1 VNHIRL
7 ERVSKV
13 YPGGVTA
20 VDAIDLEIKDGEFMV
35 LLGPSGC
42 GKSTTLRMIAGLET
56 ITAGDLYIGPGRVN
70 EVDPRDRNLAFV
82 FQNYALFPHM
92 TVEGNLA
99 FGMRIRGH
107 DRSEIEIRVREVA
120 HLLGIGELLARKPGE
135 LSGGQRQRV
144 ALGRALI
151 RDPVAFLL
159 DELLSNLD
167 AKLRVSMRTELIKL
181 HRQLGRTVIHVTH
194 DQVEAMTMGERICIM
209 NAGRIVQ
216 VGRPMEV
223 YREPADTFVAGFLA
237 SPPMNLLEARIE
249 ADGAARGLVVIC
261 DAALRVPLSV
271 QDESA
276 LGAYRDRA
284 VILGIRPEDLREEC
298 GVPGMHPVDLQVV
311 AVEALGPE
319 AILIGSLG
327 GPRAPELAA
336 RMGAEFSARVGTE
349 QRLWIDPAA
358 VHLFDAAT
366 GKSIPRPQAAPRDS
380 RSDHALRA
388 FQRS

>member
-1 VNHIRL
+1 MNDIRL

-20 VDAIDLEIKDGEFMV
+20 VDGIELEIKDGEFMI

-42 GKSTTLRMIAGLET
+42 GKSSTLRMIAGLET
-56 ITAGDLYIGPGRVN
+56 ITAGDLYIGAERVN

-92 TVEGNLA
+92 TVAGNLA

-107 DRSEIEIRVREVA
+107 ARPEIEARVREVA
-120 HLLGIGELLARKPGE
+120 HLLGIGELLARKPSE

-159 DELLSNLD
+159 DEPLSNLD
-167 AKLRVSMRTELIKL
+167 AKLRASMRTELIKL

-216 VGRPMEV
+216 VGAPMEV
-223 YREPADTFVAGFLA
+223 YRNPADTFVAGFLA
-237 SPPMNLLEARIE
+237 SPPMNLLAARIE
-249 ADGAARGLVVIC
+249 PTASSGLAVVSDGLRLPLVEAPDGAYG
-261 DAALRVPLSV
+261 PW
-271 QDESA
+271 
-276 LGAYRDRA
+276 RDRA
-284 VILGIRPEDLREEC
+284 VILGIRPEDIREAKS
-298 GVPGMHPVDLQVV
+298 GAAGLLVDLQVV

-319 AILIGSLG
+319 VVLVGSLP
-327 GPRAPELAA
+327 GPGAPEIAA
-336 RMGAEFSARVGTE
+336 RLGRDFTARIGAKQRVV
-349 QRLWIDPAA
+349 IDPHAI
-358 VHLFDAAT
+358 HLFDPET
-366 GKSIPRPQAAPRDS
+366 KKSITPPTASPGERASRHVARSFQQA
-380 RSDHALRA
+380 
-388 FQRS
+388 

>member
-1 VNHIRL
+1 VVSDIRL

-20 VDAIDLEIKDGEFMV
+20 VDAIDLEIRDGEFMI

-56 ITAGDLYIGPGRVN
+56 ITAGDLYIGAKRVN

-92 TVEGNLA
+92 TVAGNLS

-107 DRSEIEIRVREVA
+107 AKPEIEERVKEVA
-120 HLLGIGELLARKPGE
+120 GLLGIGELLARKPGE

-159 DELLSNLD
+159 DEPLSNLD
-167 AKLRVSMRTELIKL
+167 AKLRASMRTELIKL

-216 VGRPMEV
+216 VGAPMEV
-223 YREPADTFVAGFLA
+223 YRNPADTFVAGFLA
-237 SPPMNLLEARIE
+237 SPPMNLLAARIE
-249 ADGAARGLVVIC
+249 GGAADGLAVVCNGLR
-261 DAALRVPLSV
+261 LPLTV
-271 QDESA
+271 APDGPQ
-276 LGAYRDRA
+276 GAWRDRP
-284 VILGIRPEDLREEC
+284 VILGIRPEDIRDPLV
-298 GVPGMHPVDLQVV
+298 GAAGLLVDLQVV

-319 AILIGSLG
+319 VILVGSLPG
-327 GPRAPELAA
+327 LDAPEIAA
-336 RMGAEFSARVGTE
+336 RMGRDFSARIGSS
-349 QRLWIDPAA
+349 QRVAIDPDAI
-358 VHLFDAAT
+358 HLFDPETKKAITRPTA
-366 GKSIPRPQAAPRDS
+366 SPEERIPRHAARPLQQA
-380 RSDHALRA
+380 
-388 FQRS
+388 

>member
-1 VNHIRL
+1 
-7 ERVSKV
+7 
-13 YPGGVTA
+13 
-20 VDAIDLEIKDGEFMV
+20 
-35 LLGPSGC
+35 
-42 GKSTTLRMIAGLET
+42 
-56 ITAGDLYIGPGRVN
+56 
-70 EVDPRDRNLAFV
+70 
-82 FQNYALFPHM
+82 
-92 TVEGNLA
+92 
-99 FGMRIRGH
+99 
-107 DRSEIEIRVREVA
+107 
-120 HLLGIGELLARKPGE
+120 
-135 LSGGQRQRV
+135 
-144 ALGRALI
+144 
-151 RDPVAFLL
+151 
-159 DELLSNLD
+159 
-167 AKLRVSMRTELIKL
+167 
-181 HRQLGRTVIHVTH
+181 
-194 DQVEAMTMGERICIM
+194 
-209 NAGRIVQ
+209 
-216 VGRPMEV
+216 MEV

>member
-1 VNHIRL
+1 VSDIRL

-20 VDAIDLEIKDGEFMV
+20 VDAIDLEIKDGEFMI

-42 GKSTTLRMIAGLET
+42 GKSSTLRMIAGLET
-56 ITAGDLYIGPGRVN
+56 ITAGDLYIGAERVN

-92 TVEGNLA
+92 TVAGNLS
-99 FGMRIRGH
+99 FGMRIRG
-107 DRSEIEIRVREVA
+107 DARPQIEARVREVA
-120 HLLGIGELLARKPGE
+120 GLLGIGELLARKPGE

-159 DELLSNLD
+159 DEPLSNLD
-167 AKLRVSMRTELIKL
+167 AKLRGSMRTELIKL

-216 VGRPMEV
+216 VGAPMEV
-223 YREPADTFVAGFLA
+223 YRNPADTFVAGFLA
-237 SPPMNLLEARIE
+237 SPPMNLLVARVEAAPTTSGLAVVCSGLHLPLVE
-249 ADGAARGLVVIC
+249 APDGPYG
-261 DAALRVPLSV
+261 PW
-271 QDESA
+271 
-276 LGAYRDRA
+276 RDRA
-284 VILGIRPEDLREEC
+284 VILGIRPEDIREAKS
-298 GVPGMHPVDLQVV
+298 GVAGVMIDLQVV

-319 AILIGSLG
+319 VVLVGSLP
-327 GPRAPELAA
+327 GPGAPEIAA
-336 RMGAEFSARVGTE
+336 RMGRDFTARIGAK
-349 QRLWIDPAA
+349 QRVMIDPHAI
-358 VHLFDAAT
+358 HLFDSETKKAIT
-366 GKSIPRPQAAPRDS
+366 RPTASPEERAQRHVTRPFQQA
-380 RSDHALRA
+380 
-388 FQRS
+388 

>member
-1 VNHIRL
+1 VVSEIRL
-7 ERVSKV
+7 ERVSKI
-13 YPGGVTA
+13 YPGRVTA
-20 VDAIDLEIKDGEFMV
+20 VDAIDLEIKDGEFMI

-56 ITAGDLYIGPGRVN
+56 ITAGDLYIGAERVN

-92 TVEGNLA
+92 TVGGNLS

-107 DRSEIEIRVREVA
+107 AKAEIEARVREVA
-120 HLLGIGELLARKPGE
+120 GLLGIGELLARKPGE

-159 DELLSNLD
+159 DEPLSNLD
-167 AKLRVSMRTELIKL
+167 AKLRASMRTELIKL

-216 VGRPMEV
+216 VGPPMEV
-223 YREPADTFVAGFLA
+223 YRKPADTFVAGFLA
-237 SPPMNLLEARIE
+237 SPPMNLLVARIE
-249 ADGAARGLVVIC
+249 AATSRRLAVIC
-261 DAALRVPLSV
+261 GGLRLPLAEAP
-271 QDESA
+271 D
-276 LGAYRDRA
+276 GPHGPWRDRP
-284 VILGIRPEDLREEC
+284 VILGIRPEDIREAQSGPA
-298 GVPGMHPVDLQVV
+298 GVALDLQVV

-319 AILIGSLG
+319 VILVGSLP
-327 GPRAPELAA
+327 GPNAPEIAA
-336 RMGAEFSARVGTE
+336 RMSRDFSARIGST
-349 QRLWIDPAA
+349 QRVVIDPHAI
-358 VHLFDAAT
+358 HLFDPETTKAIARPT
-366 GKSIPRPQAAPRDS
+366 ASRDEHVPRHVARPFQQA
-380 RSDHALRA
+380 
-388 FQRS
+388 